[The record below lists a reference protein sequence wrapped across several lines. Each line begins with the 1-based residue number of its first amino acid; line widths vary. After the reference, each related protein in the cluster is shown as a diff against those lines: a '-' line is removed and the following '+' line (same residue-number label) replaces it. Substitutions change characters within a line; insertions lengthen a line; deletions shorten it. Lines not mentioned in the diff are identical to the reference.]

1 MPDGDGTAQQD
12 GTDDETTAAGK
23 KPSSVVLTP
32 VAADGGSQMQE
43 GRAAVEELQATYEGQ
58 IATAARELMDG
69 APPHIKQVVL
79 LLVGTTF
86 ARRHFP
92 DEKERPTLLNPPYLD
107 SGTKQQ
113 LVQELEERLAAK
125 IRMLQAASPPSAGVM
140 VGVAGVSSPPDEP

>member
-1 MPDGDGTAQQD
+1 
-12 GTDDETTAAGK
+12 
-23 KPSSVVLTP
+23 
-32 VAADGGSQMQE
+32 
-43 GRAAVEELQATYEGQ
+43 
-58 IATAARELMDG
+58 MDG